1 MKRIAILSAFAFS
14 ASAHA
19 DPVSVL
25 TPKAPITAE
34 AAQLYVDQLEKAVKE
49 VCVDA
54 YAPLVGFAYLSYQ
67 ECVKET
73 RASVAKDDPT
83 GLYAHR
89 ESTGATVIAAK

>member
-1 MKRIAILSAFAFS
+1 
-14 ASAHA
+14 
-19 DPVSVL
+19 
-25 TPKAPITAE
+25 
-34 AAQLYVDQLEKAVKE
+34 VKE

-67 ECVKET
+67 ACVKET